1 MTIIMV
7 TLHVRISHPRRS
19 ALACE
24 RTTNWILTAHTEP
37 HTITHTHKDIPKTS
51 RNYSSDF
58 PSQHADWVKKIKITS
73 FQLLLSD
80 AVSISRIKVASKWPQ
95 NQQQCLQHS
104 YILLR
109 WTWLGNDSSRESTRR
124 RDLYI
129 FVLFCS
135 AYDSQRLLLEE
146 VWVFCNSR
154 LRSRSSLCHLDLVAH
169 CHIGNSANMSIDTVA
184 SMLWFSQLKSDSN
197 SQSCCR
203 WTRSIACHLL
213 VTIKLIQ

>member
-1 MTIIMV
+1 M
-7 TLHVRISHPRRS
+7 SES
-19 ALACE
+19 
-24 RTTNWILTAHTEP
+24 LTQEDRLWPVSVPPIESWQPTQSP
-37 HTITHTHKDIPKTS
+37 TQSHTHKDIPKSS

-58 PSQHADWVKKIKITS
+58 PSQHADWVLKIKITS

-124 RDLYI
+124 WDLYI

-135 AYDSQRLLLEE
+135 VYDSQSCYWKRYESFAIHVSE
-146 VWVFCNSR
+146 VDRPCAIW
-154 LRSRSSLCHLDLVAH
+154 
-169 CHIGNSANMSIDTVA
+169 I
-184 SMLWFSQLKSDSN
+184 W
-197 SQSCCR
+197 
-203 WTRSIACHLL
+203 
-213 VTIKLIQ
+213 